1 MWGSA
6 GLGERPLAPDA
17 SVRSFTGCCS
27 VPSLRLPESA
37 ARELLLVRAIESEDR
52 EGAVLTREDRQ
63 YATAAALGEAP
74 PEEGGRGVARF
85 LHRRSALA
93 LDRLMPRFPVLRRA
107 CGLSRWPDWVNWA
120 VPLAAL
126 VLGFISHRLDGERL
140 NILAFPLLG
149 MLLWNAAVY
158 LWTLVS
164 WLKPGRE
171 GHPLLAALQKLG
183 RPFAARLS
191 SQPTLE
197 RGVARFARDWN
208 VAAGPLTAARAR
220 RTLHLGAALFAL
232 GIIAGML
239 IRARYTAEYKAG
251 WAGTWSGAETE
262 IGTFLSVLFA
272 PAAALTGIPLP
283 TPDRLR
289 QLRGGSENA
298 GDWLL
303 LWATTAAL
311 FVIIPRLALAA
322 WSAVRAAVLARS
334 LKLPGEEDF
343 YVRTLLRNALGRPG
357 IARVVPYAATP
368 SVPGRERLERLLGQA
383 LGDKVRVEFDPPVP
397 YGEEERWVATESE
410 RLSRADQLVL
420 LFSLGSTPEAE
431 NHGAFARAVA
441 SALSGRGTGLT
452 LLIDDS
458 GFRERGRGQ
467 PSAQRR
473 LDERIAAWRQVL
485 LPTGHDPVILSL
497 ELGEE
502 EVGARILEKAL
513 QRAPVPA

>member
-1 MWGSA
+1 VS
-6 GLGERPLAPDA
+6 
-17 SVRSFTGCCS
+17 T
-27 VPSLRLPESA
+27 LRLPESA

-63 YATAAALGEAP
+63 YATAAALSQEP
-74 PEEGGRGVARF
+74 PGANGRGVARF

-93 LDRLMPRFPVLRRA
+93 LDRMMPRFPALRRA
-107 CGLSRWPDWVNWA
+107 CDLSRWPSWVSWA
-120 VPLAAL
+120 MPLLAL
-126 VLGFISHRLDGERL
+126 AIGFVSHRLDGERL

-164 WLKPGRE
+164 WLRPGRE
-171 GHPLLAALQKLG
+171 GHPLPAALQKLG
-183 RPFAARLS
+183 QPFAARLS

-197 RGVARFARDWN
+197 RGVTRFARDW
-208 VAAGPLTAARAR
+208 AAASSPLNSARAK
-220 RTLHLGAALFAL
+220 RTLHLGAALFAF

-239 IRARYTAEYKAG
+239 IRARYTAEYRAG
-251 WAGTWSGAETE
+251 WAGTWAGAEAE
-262 IGTFLSVLFA
+262 VGAFLSILFA

-283 TPDRLR
+283 TPERLR
-289 QLRGGSENA
+289 ELRGGQENA

-303 LWATTAAL
+303 LWAVTAAL
-311 FVIIPRLALAA
+311 FVIIPRLLLAA
-322 WSAVRAAVLARS
+322 WSAAQAALLARG

-357 IARVVPYAATP
+357 TARVVPYAATP
-368 SVPGRERLERLLGQA
+368 SFAARERLERLLGAA
-383 LGDKVRVEFDPPVP
+383 LGEKVSVRFDEPVP
-397 YGEEERWVATESE
+397 YGEEERWLAENGAT
-410 RLSRADQLVL
+410 LAQADQLVL

-441 SALSGRGTGLT
+441 AALSGRGTGLT
-452 LLIDDS
+452 LLVDDS
-458 GFRERGRGQ
+458 SLRERMRGQ

-485 LPTGHDPVILSL
+485 LPTGQEPVVLSL

-502 EVGARILEKAL
+502 EVGARTLERAL
-513 QRAPVPA
+513 RRAPVPA

>member
-1 MWGSA
+1 MAKGQSQPNASA
-6 GLGERPLAPDA
+6 GIL
-17 SVRSFTGCCS
+17 TGCVFVS
-27 VPSLRLPESA
+27 NLRLPESA
-37 ARELLLVRAIESEDR
+37 ARELLLIRAIESEDR

-63 YATAAALGEAP
+63 YATAAALGQGP

-85 LHRRSALA
+85 LHRRSSLA
-93 LDRLMPRFPVLRRA
+93 LERLMPRFPVLRRA
-107 CGLSRWPDWVNWA
+107 CGLSRWPAWVNWA

-126 VLGFISHRLDGERL
+126 VIGFISHRLDGERL

-164 WLKPGRE
+164 WLRPGHD
-171 GHPLLAALQKLG
+171 GHPLLGALEKLG

-197 RGVARFARDWN
+197 RGVARFARDWS
-208 VAAGPLTAARAR
+208 AAASPLTAARAS

-232 GIIAGML
+232 GIIGGML
-239 IRARYTAEYKAG
+239 IRARYTAEYRAG

-262 IGTFLSVLFA
+262 VGTFLSILFA

-283 TPDRLR
+283 TPERLR
-289 QLRGGSENA
+289 ELRGGSENA

-303 LWATTAAL
+303 LWATTATL

-322 WSAVRAAVLARS
+322 WSAARAAVLARS
-334 LKLPGEEDF
+334 MKLPGEEDF

-357 IARVVPYAATP
+357 TARVVPYAATP
-368 SVPGRERLERLLGQA
+368 SVAGRERLERLLGQA
-383 LGDKVRVEFDPPVP
+383 LGDKVRVQVDQPVP
-397 YGEEERWVATESE
+397 YGEEERWLAVEAA
-410 RLSRADQLVL
+410 RLAEADQLVL

-431 NHGAFARAVA
+431 NHGAFAREVA
-441 SALSGRGTGLT
+441 AALSGRGTGLT

-458 GFRERGRGQ
+458 GFRERLRGQ
-467 PSAQRR
+467 GSAQRR
-473 LDERIAAWRQVL
+473 LDERIAGWRQVL
-485 LPTGHDPVILSL
+485 LPTGQEPVILSL

>member
-1 MWGSA
+1 M
-6 GLGERPLAPDA
+6 PQ
-17 SVRSFTGCCS
+17 
-27 VPSLRLPESA
+27 LRLPESA
-37 ARELLLVRAIESEDR
+37 ARQLLLVRAIESEDR

-63 YATAAALGEAP
+63 YATSAALVDGAP
-74 PEEGGRGVARF
+74 DDGGRRVASF

-93 LDRLMPRFPVLRRA
+93 LDRLLPRFPVLRQA
-107 CGLSRWPDWVNWA
+107 CGLSRWPAWVNWA

-126 VLGFISHRLDGERL
+126 VLGFVSHRLDGERL

-158 LWTLVS
+158 LWSLVS
-164 WLKPGRE
+164 WLRPGRE
-171 GHPLLAALQKLG
+171 GHPLLGALAKLG
-183 RPFAARLS
+183 SPFAARLS

-197 RGVARFARDWN
+197 RGVARFARDWST
-208 VAAGPLTAARAR
+208 AATPLTAARAK

-239 IRARYTAEYKAG
+239 IRARYTAEYRAG

-262 IGTFLSVLFA
+262 IGTFLSVVFA
-272 PAAALTGIPLP
+272 PAAALTGLPLP
-283 TPDRLR
+283 TPERLR
-289 QLRGGSENA
+289 ALRGGSENA

-311 FVIIPRLALAA
+311 FVIIPRLLLAA
-322 WSAVRAAVLARS
+322 WSASRAALLARS

-343 YVRTLLRNALGRPG
+343 YVRTLLRNALGQPG
-357 IARVVPYAATP
+357 TARIIPYATTP

-383 LGDKVRVEFDPPVP
+383 LGEKVRVGFDPPVP
-397 YGEEERWVATESE
+397 YGEEERWLASEGE
-410 RLSRADQLVL
+410 RLAHADQLVL
-420 LFSLGSTPEAE
+420 LFSLASTPEAE

-441 SALSGRGTGLT
+441 TALSGRGTGLT
-452 LLIDDS
+452 LLVDDS
-458 GFRERGRGQ
+458 AFRERLRGQ

-473 LDERIAAWRQVL
+473 LDERTQAWRQVL
-485 LPTGHDPVILSL
+485 LPTGQEPVILSL

-502 EVGARILEKAL
+502 EVGARTLEKAL